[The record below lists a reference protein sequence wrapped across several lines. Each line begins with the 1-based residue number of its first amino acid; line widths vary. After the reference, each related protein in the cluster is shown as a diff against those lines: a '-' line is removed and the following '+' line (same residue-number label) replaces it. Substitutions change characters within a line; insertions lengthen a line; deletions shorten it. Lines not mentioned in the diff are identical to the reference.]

1 MSNIPFIVISLII
14 IAYILISIR
23 KEKLSVAASFM
34 WVLFCFIM
42 LFLSIFPNTIIWL
55 SNIFGIAYPP
65 SLLFIICTI
74 ILFLINFNDNKRID
88 ELETKINDLAEEL
101 NIFAVA
107 IKMLVF
113 TLDFHS
119 KICYNT
125 KNIKMPV

>member
-55 SNIFGIAYPP
+55 SNIFGVAYPP

-101 NIFAVA
+101 NI
-107 IKMLVF
+107 LR
-113 TLDFHS
+113 S
-119 KICYNT
+119 KNG
-125 KNIKMPV
+125 KK